1 MKKFLAVILIIISAF
16 LFLLFLIIL
25 IVAVGTDDVS
35 ADFVG
40 IGTVILFIPALLLL
54 LGGKKLIRSNNEGTS
69 ANRHPVYQN
78 QAEANNYFERF
89 NNFDKDTMIDTVV
102 TKKTVTSS
110 DNVNFGNDQLNEMVG
125 SFFGSVEQPVKGP
138 VSADCPGCG
147 AKVTVQQSKSGK
159 CDYCGTVVRG

>member
-1 MKKFLAVILIIISAF
+1 MKKFLAVIFFIISAF
-16 LFLLFLIIL
+16 LFFLFLLIL

-40 IGTVILFIPALLLL
+40 TETVILFIPALLLL

-69 ANRHPVYQN
+69 AIRHPVYQN
-78 QAEANNYFERF
+78 RAEANNYFERF
-89 NNFDKDTMIDTVV
+89 DNFDKDTMIDPVV
-102 TKKTVTSS
+102 TKETVERS
-110 DNVNFGNDQLNEMVG
+110 M
-125 SFFGSVEQPVKGP
+125 EQPVKGP

-147 AKVTVQQSKSGK
+147 AKVMVQPSKSGK